1 MTIQRKPKRWEL
13 YKKEF
18 QIPELRTDEPV
29 GLYPRQS
36 TKKQK
41 QKNRQSFEKQTID
54 AIEDLV
60 KRGWPRELIR
70 VYDQDM
76 AHSATLGIEDREA
89 LNQMLADIREKRIRT
104 VRAAEVDRLFR
115 DEDRIDSNLFI
126 KYCKEADCLVLTDRM
141 IYDFSIPRHVD
152 YFRDEVDM
160 ACKFYES
167 QILIR
172 ANELQDRAR
181 SKGLYAGG
189 PINIGYIVDKNPK
202 SPTYM
207 RFIPYS
213 RHSEKTLELFQLLY
227 DCCGVMALLWRKHS
241 TPS

>member
-1 MTIQRKPKRWEL
+1 MTTTQRKPKRWEL

-18 QIPELRTDEPV
+18 QIPELRSEDPV

-36 TKKQK
+36 TKKQQK
-41 QKNRQSFEKQTID
+41 KNRQSFEKQTLD
-54 AIEDLV
+54 AIEDLI
-60 KRGWPRELIR
+60 KRGWTRELIR
-70 VYDQDM
+70 MYDQDNGR
-76 AHSATLGIEDREA
+76 SAARALEDKEA
-89 LNQMLADIREKRIRT
+89 LNQMFDDVREKRIRT

-126 KYCKEADCLVLTDRM
+126 KICREADCLVLTDRM

-152 YFRDEVDM
+152 YFRDEVDR
-160 ACKFYES
+160 AWKFYES

-189 PINIGYIVDKNPK
+189 PQPIGYIVDKNPK
-202 SPTYM
+202 SVKIG
-207 RFIPYS
+207 RA
-213 RHSEKTLELFQLLY
+213 H
-227 DCCGVMALLWRKHS
+227 V
-241 TPS
+241 